1 MAKLTKAERSRIE
14 QIKYRAVVNY
24 YGSVPLAQKAR
35 GWSEERILRE
45 LAIKVPK
52 NMPKLKEKPTD
63 RQIKTRFTQLEKFQ
77 LAQEQHNIR
86 ESLQLRTF
94 SKKKIQ
100 SSNEYKESQKKPL
113 PASAEREK
121 RINLWRKWTK
131 AKALPPFLQKL
142 AETTNRAQIDP
153 FRNRRFDDN
162 DKYGYTAVFY
172 SYTNQ
177 QSLTDVRM
185 NLDINPD
192 YNTSPTFGRLQ
203 ASKRR

>member
-1 MAKLTKAERSRIE
+1 MAKQSKAERSRIE

-35 GWSEERILRE
+35 GWSEERILKE

-52 NMPKLKEKPTD
+52 NMPKLKERPTE
-63 RQIKTRFTQLEKFQ
+63 RQIKTRFTQLEKYK
-77 LAQEQHNIR
+77 LALEEHTVKEALI
-86 ESLQLRTF
+86 LRTT
-94 SKKKIQ
+94 SQKKIK
-100 SSNEYKESQKKPL
+100 SSNEYKQSQKNPL

-142 AETTNRAQIDP
+142 AERTNQAQIDP
-153 FRNRRFDDN
+153 FRNRRYDDN

-177 QSLTDVRM
+177 QSLSDVRM